1 MIADAFAAFA
11 ETFSPL
17 LRRILFKVVGLALLL
32 LVVFGTILHGLLTS
46 LFQLPGIFETA
57 LAIVAGLGI
66 FAGAIFLVPPI
77 TSLVAAFFVDD
88 VAEHVER
95 TNFPAD
101 LPGRPL
107 PLAQSIVIS
116 AKFFGIV
123 LAVNFLALLLL
134 LVPGI
139 NIAIFFFA
147 NAYLLSREYFE
158 LAAMRHRPVEE
169 ARALRRRHAVQIFI
183 AGFMIAGIVAVPVL
197 NLITPV
203 FATAFMVRLHKRLLP
218 TRELL
223 PPERKA

>member
-1 MIADAFAAFA
+1 MIVDAFAAFA

-17 LRRILFKVVGLALLL
+17 LRRILLKAIGLALLL
-32 LVVFGTILHGLLTS
+32 LVVLGTIFHGLLTG
-46 LFQLPGIFETA
+46 LFSLPGIFETA
-57 LAIVAGLGI
+57 LAIIAGLGI

-77 TSLVAAFFVDD
+77 TSLIAAFFVDD
-88 VAEHVER
+88 IAEYVER
-95 TNFPAD
+95 ANFPAD

-107 PLAQSIVIS
+107 PFVQSIVIS
-116 AKFFGIV
+116 TKFFAIV

-158 LAAMRHRPVEE
+158 LAAMRHRPVAE
-169 ARALRRRHAVQIFI
+169 ARALRRSHAVQIFI

-203 FATAFMVRLHKRLLP
+203 FATAYMVRLHKRLSP
-218 TRELL
+218 SRELL
-223 PPERKA
+223 PPERVA

>member
-1 MIADAFAAFA
+1 MIVDAFAAFA
-11 ETFSPL
+11 ETFSPP
-17 LRRILFKVVGLALLL
+17 LRRILFKAIGLTLLL
-32 LVVFGTILHGLLTS
+32 LVVRGTILHGLLTN
-46 LFQLPGIFETA
+46 LVQLPGIFETA

-88 VAEHVER
+88 IAEHVER

-101 LPGRPL
+101 PPGRPL
-107 PLAQSIVIS
+107 PLVQSIVIS

-158 LAAMRHRPVEE
+158 LAAMRHRSVVE
-169 ARALRRRHAVQIFI
+169 ARTLRRRHAVQIFI

-203 FATAFMVRLHKRLLP
+203 FATAFMTRLHKRLYP
-218 TRELL
+218 TREIL
-223 PPERKA
+223 PPERAI

>member
-11 ETFSPL
+11 ETFSPP

-32 LVVFGTILHGLLTS
+32 LVVLGTILHGLLTRLFS
-46 LFQLPGIFETA
+46 LPAPFETA

-88 VAEHVER
+88 IAEHVER

-101 LPGRPL
+101 PPGRPL

-123 LAVNFLALLLL
+123 LGGQFPGAAPAPGARHQYRGVLLRQR
-134 LVPGI
+134 VSAEPGI
-139 NIAIFFFA
+139 F
-147 NAYLLSREYFE
+147 
-158 LAAMRHRPVEE
+158 
-169 ARALRRRHAVQIFI
+169 RARRHAPP
-183 AGFMIAGIVAVPVL
+183 AGRRRRAPCGG
-197 NLITPV
+197 
-203 FATAFMVRLHKRLLP
+203 ATRCRFSSP
-218 TRELL
+218 DS
-223 PPERKA
+223 

>member
-1 MIADAFAAFA
+1 M
-11 ETFSPL
+11 
-17 LRRILFKVVGLALLL
+17 
-32 LVVFGTILHGLLTS
+32 
-46 LFQLPGIFETA
+46 
-57 LAIVAGLGI
+57 
-66 FAGAIFLVPPI
+66 
-77 TSLVAAFFVDD
+77 
-88 VAEHVER
+88 ER

-101 LPGRPL
+101 PPGRPL

-139 NIAIFFFA
+139 NIAVFFFA

-169 ARALRRRHAVQIFI
+169 ARALRRRHAVRIFV
-183 AGFMIAGIVAVPVL
+183 AGFMIAGLVAVPVL

-203 FATAFMVRLHKRLLP
+203 FATALWCGCISGFRLRAN
-218 TRELL
+218 LL
-223 PPERKA
+223 PPGHARA

>member
-11 ETFSPL
+11 ETFSPP
-17 LRRILFKVVGLALLL
+17 LRRILFKVIGLALLL
-32 LVVFGTILHGLLTS
+32 LVVLGTILHGLLTRLFS
-46 LFQLPGIFETA
+46 LPAPFETA

-77 TSLVAAFFVDD
+77 TSLIAAFFVDD
-88 VAEHVER
+88 IAEHVER
-95 TNFPAD
+95 ESFPAD
-101 LPGRPL
+101 PLGRPL

-139 NIAIFFFA
+139 NIAVFFFA

-158 LAAMRHRPVEE
+158 LAAMRHRPVAET
-169 ARALRRRHAVQIFI
+169 RAFRRRYAVQIFI
-183 AGFMIAGIVAVPVL
+183 AGFMIAGLVAIPVV

-203 FATAFMVRLHKRLLP
+203 FATAFMTRLHKRLSP
-218 TRELL
+218 ARELL
-223 PPERKA
+223 PPERAA

>member
-11 ETFSPL
+11 ETFSPP

-32 LVVFGTILHGLLTS
+32 LVVLGTILHGLLTRLFS
-46 LFQLPGIFETA
+46 LPAIFETA

-77 TSLVAAFFVDD
+77 TSLVAGFFVDD
-88 VAEHVER
+88 IAEHVER
-95 TNFPAD
+95 ANFPAD
-101 LPGRPL
+101 PPGRPL
-107 PLAQSIVIS
+107 PLVQSVVIS
-116 AKFFGIV
+116 GKFFAIV

-139 NIAIFFFA
+139 NIAVFFFA

-158 LAAMRHRPVEE
+158 LAAMRYRPVAE
-169 ARALRRRHAVQIFI
+169 ARALRRRHAVQIFF
-183 AGFMIAGIVAVPVL
+183 AGFMIAGLVAIPVV

-203 FATAFMVRLHKRLLP
+203 FATAFMTRLHKRLSP
-218 TRELL
+218 MREIL
-223 PPERKA
+223 PPERAV